1 MKKRNNNNKYK
12 LIFKWILIPFTLL
25 LFWFF
30 ASLVFST
37 EKGFSVL
44 QYSHNK
50 DENNAFNEKQL
61 FKGEKVEGQ
70 FVAKENNLGIVSIRF
85 GNVPDV
91 EFNKLD
97 RMIFRIKEK
106 GSNDWYYENIYR
118 ANLAKQNRYLTLG
131 FVPIAD
137 SRDKTYQFELISLH
151 GNSQNAVE
159 ISNKDPIYFSLYKFT
174 KQDVLKDKDSVIKF
188 WLNMVEAFLVNID
201 SLLSS
206 SLFLL
211 PFVFYMTWII
221 IVQDHLDERYLKSGK
236 GHEFYLKK
244 VLKMYYKNR
253 KHIFSII
260 VLVLL
265 FCDAILF
272 HEEITGFILGLMGL
286 WIIVV
291 YINKLNNTATFK
303 IAFLLIAISIIST
316 YFMSSL
322 SVNKLSI
329 YAYLLLL
336 IGSIQMLVTY
346 KRRRLTH

>member
-1 MKKRNNNNKYK
+1 MKKRNNNKYK
-12 LIFKWILIPFTLL
+12 LIFKWILVPFVLL
-25 LFWFF
+25 LFWFL
-30 ASLVFST
+30 ASLIFST

-50 DENNAFNEKQL
+50 DDNNAFNERQL
-61 FKGEKVEGQ
+61 FKGEKVNGQ
-70 FVAKENNLGIVSIRF
+70 FVAKENNLGIISIRF
-85 GNVPDV
+85 KKVPDV

-97 RMIFRIKEK
+97 KMIFRIKEK
-106 GSNDWYYENIYR
+106 GGKDWYYENIYR
-118 ANLAKQNRYLTLG
+118 ANLARQNRYLTLG
-131 FVPIAD
+131 FIPIAD
-137 SRDKTYQFELISLH
+137 SKDKSYQFELISLH

-174 KQDVLKDKDSVIKF
+174 KQDVFKNKDSVIRF
-188 WLNMVEAFLVNID
+188 SLNMVEAFLVNID

-211 PFVFYMTWII
+211 PFIFYMTWII
-221 IVQDHLDERYLKSGK
+221 IVQDYLDEEYLKSGK
-236 GHEFYLKK
+236 GFKFYLKK
-244 VLKMYYKNR
+244 VLKLYYKNR
-253 KHIFSII
+253 KRIFSIM

-272 HEEITGFILGLMGL
+272 QEEITGLILGLTGL

-291 YINKLNNTATFK
+291 YINKLNNIATFK
-303 IAFLLIAISIIST
+303 LAFLLISISIIST
-316 YFMSSL
+316 YYMSSL

-336 IGSIQMLVTY
+336 IGSIQILLAY